1 MSKQGD
7 LDKPSNFPFA
17 SYDVFS
23 YLIPGAT
30 SILGILNFEYWY
42 SRILPGQA
50 LTPVLSTLLGPAQA
64 IGENETV
71 YAIALAAA
79 LLCVVYVSG
88 HIVSSV
94 SSFFLDRIYV
104 AKAQGYPYETL
115 LLLPRT
121 SGPGFRRPDSKGFYQ
136 GVFFWINLYL
146 ILRFANFFRPLPWL
160 RQTLYIIE
168 FIIALAVAAKVM
180 ASLVR
185 GVPRLSRWFSH
196 PGLRRWPVR
205 AAKFFLAKLFPLP
218 FQAVSRSIEGHVRTG
233 RPFESGMRNRYLQFF
248 HARFGLDPTQAGSDN
263 FWLCKMF
270 VAHESPV
277 FNRNLSYWL
286 DMYTYVRNLA
296 TAFYIAFI
304 YSFSFVYLQFAW
316 PPLIKPRDLFVLFS
330 MPLGY
335 FMMAAIL
342 AVRFRYIYVG
352 YYNRFLY
359 RSFVFLCGAREA

>member
-1 MSKQGD
+1 MSKHGD
-7 LDKPSNFPFA
+7 LDKPTNFPFA
-17 SYDVFS
+17 SYDIFG

-30 SILGILNFEYWY
+30 SILGILNFEHWY
-42 SRILPGQA
+42 NRIVPDKA
-50 LTPVLSTLLGPAQA
+50 LTPVLSTLLGPAQT
-64 IGENETV
+64 IKENETV

-115 LLLPRT
+115 LFLPRT

-136 GVFFWINLYL
+136 GAFFWINLYL
-146 ILRFANFFRPLPWL
+146 VLRFASFFHSSTWL
-160 RQTLYIIE
+160 KPTLYAIE
-168 FIIALAVAAKVM
+168 IVIALAVAAKIV
-180 ASLVR
+180 ASIVR
-185 GVPRLSRWFSH
+185 GLPRLATWFSR
-196 PGLRRWPVR
+196 PGIRRWPVTV
-205 AAKFFLAKLFPLP
+205 AKFFLATLFPLP
-218 FQAVSRSIEGHVRTG
+218 FKVLSRSVEGHVRTG
-233 RPFESGMRNRYLQFF
+233 RPFEPGMRDRYLQFF
-248 HARFGLDPTQAGSDN
+248 ADRFGLDPTQAGSDN

-286 DMYTYVRNLA
+286 DMYTYARNLA

-304 YSFSFVYLQFAW
+304 YSFVFVYLQYAHS
-316 PPLIKPRDLFVLFS
+316 PRIKPSDVFVLFS

-335 FMMAAIL
+335 FLLAGIL

-359 RSFVFLCGAREA
+359 RSFVFLCGTQEN